1 MIYIDNNATTK
12 IDAEVLE
19 VMMPFLKEN
28 YGNASSKSHSLGW
41 IAEEAVENSRQQIA
55 DLINADS
62 QEIIFTSGATESLN
76 IAIQGLYRELGKTKN
91 EIIVCTTEHNA
102 VLETCNHLSEQ
113 GIIQHQLNV
122 NREGLIDIDE
132 LKKLINKNT
141 LFVAVM
147 LANNETGVINN
158 AEEISKVVHAFDSFF
173 MCDATQA
180 IGKINVDVQ
189 ELGIDLMPLSAHKF
203 YGPKGI
209 GALYIRRKN
218 PRVTL
223 HPLSFGGGHE
233 KLLRPGTLNVASIV
247 GMGKAAQLAQ
257 QNLWNYAALTSHL
270 RTRLEHHFQYKF
282 GTNVY
287 INGSI
292 KNRLPNTTNI
302 LFVDKKA
309 TEILSQLPF
318 IAASTGSACA
328 SAISKPSHV
337 LTAMRL
343 SESEAYGSIRFSFGK
358 YNSVEEVEEVALMFE
373 KILPKVL

>member
-12 IDAEVLE
+12 IDDEVLV

-102 VLETCNHLSEQ
+102 VLETCNYLSEQ

-158 AEEISKVVHAFDSFF
+158 AEDISKVVHTIDS
-173 MCDATQA
+173 C
-180 IGKINVDVQ
+180 
-189 ELGIDLMPLSAHKF
+189 
-203 YGPKGI
+203 
-209 GALYIRRKN
+209 
-218 PRVTL
+218 
-223 HPLSFGGGHE
+223 
-233 KLLRPGTLNVASIV
+233 
-247 GMGKAAQLAQ
+247 
-257 QNLWNYAALTSHL
+257 
-270 RTRLEHHFQYKF
+270 
-282 GTNVY
+282 
-287 INGSI
+287 
-292 KNRLPNTTNI
+292 
-302 LFVDKKA
+302 
-309 TEILSQLPF
+309 F
-318 IAASTGSACA
+318 I
-328 SAISKPSHV
+328 
-337 LTAMRL
+337 
-343 SESEAYGSIRFSFGK
+343 
-358 YNSVEEVEEVALMFE
+358 
-373 KILPKVL
+373 